1 MGLEAHV
8 RPKVMLLDGDYTH
21 ALAVAGELWHDLS
34 AVIIGVC
41 EDGDGALCR
50 SRYCR
55 AVEFAP
61 PPASGEYPAAL
72 LDLAWKHRPDMV
84 LPVGC
89 HSVRA
94 LAAIRQQLP
103 ASVGYC
109 LPPSDALETA
119 LDKHQT
125 LRVARAMGI
134 QVPADYTDLI
144 NEAGA
149 GGHHADALDRLTFP
163 LFLKAAYEAGKTI
176 SARVEAAS
184 AFWAAY
190 DALRQEAPGGDVL
203 VQECIDGDAHTYACG
218 LLFLDGQVALSFGHD
233 EMRSV
238 PRRGG
243 SGTRLRTLDDPG
255 LTETS
260 VRLLQ
265 ALHWNGLALVEYKR
279 HRDGSLVLMEVNPK
293 FWASYAL
300 ASRCGF
306 RFASAMVSWV
316 CNLPAPAR
324 LSRHWPQE
332 MVFPLREIAYCLRN
346 REQEPILGSLAAML
360 WPPASWDL
368 DLSDLRAWLPY
379 APLRKLAAAL
389 RGSGR
394 A

>member
-1 MGLEAHV
+1 
-8 RPKVMLLDGDYTH
+8 MLLDGCYPHT
-21 ALAVAGELWHDLS
+21 LVVAGELWHDLHAS
-34 AVIIGVC
+34 IIGVC
-41 EDGDGALCR
+41 SEGDGALTR
-50 SRYCR
+50 SRYCCT
-55 AVEFAP
+55 VEVLP
-61 PPASGEYPAAL
+61 LPISPEYPPAL
-72 LDLAWKHRPDMV
+72 LEAVGKHRPDMV

-89 HSVRA
+89 DSVRV
-94 LAAIRQQLP
+94 LDAIRGQLP
-103 ASVGYC
+103 SGVACC
-109 LPPSDALETA
+109 LPPSGALEAA

-125 LRVARAMGI
+125 LRTARAMGI
-134 QVPADYTDLI
+134 QVPADYTDLVR
-144 NEAGA
+144 EADA
-149 GGHHADALDRLTFP
+149 GGHRADALNGLTFP
-163 LFLKAAYEAGKTI
+163 LFLKAAHEAGKTI
-176 SARVEAAS
+176 SARVDAPS

-190 DALRQEAPGGDVL
+190 DMLGQEAPGGDVL

-243 SGTRLRTLDDPG
+243 SGTRLHTLDDPS
-255 LTETS
+255 LTDTS

-265 ALHWNGLALVEYKR
+265 ALRWNGLALVEYKR

-306 RFASAMVSWV
+306 RFASAMVSWA
-316 CNLPAPAR
+316 CNLPAAAGP
-324 LSRHWPQE
+324 SRHWPLE
-332 MVFPLREIAYCLRN
+332 MVFPLREMAYCLRN
-346 REQEPILGSLAAML
+346 RGREPILGSMAAML

-368 DLSDLRAWLPY
+368 DLTDLRAWLPR

-389 RGSGR
+389 RGARS